1 MRLVI
6 VALFTVLL
14 PATATAQNRG
24 IFVQAGPLAD
34 FLFSASTDYRTDVD
48 PLSSRS
54 STYSWIDL
62 NGDHRWQPGEEG
74 PLVSSS
80 LSIGLPSALSSKSL
94 VAPGASAALGVFIT
108 PSISLRVEGSY
119 QGEHGTETGPGD
131 PSQLIRIE
139 DRQSVST
146 TDVFVAAGW
155 HQGESRRTTIT
166 YLGGMVFRR
175 QRDEAI
181 LRYRIADGVLPPVI
195 GLGGAVAG
203 SLGLPDE
210 SLSTTSYGAGI
221 MAGLDV
227 AINFSKHL
235 AMVPQIRMV
244 AANHTLSVRP
254 AIAMRWHP

>member
-1 MRLVI
+1 MRFVI
-6 VALFTVLL
+6 IALFTVLL

-48 PLSSRS
+48 PLSSRN

-62 NGDHRWQPGEEG
+62 NGDRRWQPGEEG

-80 LSIGLPSALSSKSL
+80 LSIGLPSALRSKSL

-119 QGEHGTETGPGD
+119 QGEHGTETDPGD
-131 PSQLIRIE
+131 VGQFIRIE

-175 QRDEAI
+175 QRDEAT
-181 LRYRIADGVLPPVI
+181 LRYRIADGLLPPVI
-195 GLGGAVAG
+195 GLGGGPWPRRSACQTNPSHNVLQRRHHG
-203 SLGLPDE
+203 
-210 SLSTTSYGAGI
+210 
-221 MAGLDV
+221 
-227 AINFSKHL
+227 
-235 AMVPQIRMV
+235 
-244 AANHTLSVRP
+244 RP
-254 AIAMRWHP
+254 RRCHQFLKPPRHGPASPNGRRQPRA